1 LIPLGNPLIVT
12 LTTLVNPFTAFN
24 VTVTGALVP
33 PTFVETDA
41 GVMTTLK
48 SATGGRGG
56 DGGEEL
62 PHAFRRHKLPM
73 KMMNNRN
80 CFTVSSNV
88 RRFEVIRHHLAQ
100 RAMQSACNH
109 VARSELVLSSQRRWA
124 STLCNS

>member
-12 LTTLVNPFTAFN
+12 LTTLENPFTAFN

-48 SATGGRGG
+48 SATGGGG
-56 DGGEEL
+56 GGEL

-88 RRFEVIRHHLAQ
+88 RRFWGYSAPSGPACYAERAQ
-100 RAMQSACNH
+100 SRAPH
-109 VARSELVLSSQRRWA
+109 
-124 STLCNS
+124 